1 MHIRA
6 ANFLAATS
14 QEKWEMSKEDR
25 PELFQ
30 IILDSNLPPEEKT
43 VARIGSEGFAIMG
56 AGGDTVA
63 RVIASTT
70 FHVLS
75 NPHVL
80 THLREELKEAIPNKS
95 EIPSYKT
102 LKELV
107 WLFSFP
113 LSNFISVIL
122 MNIQTSIIKEG
133 LRIASPISSRL
144 PMVPPTPLQYKEW
157 TIPAKVSFP
166 ISSPIDLH
174 SFRSQMK
181 QN

>member
-1 MHIRA
+1 MHTRA

-43 VARIGSEGFAIMG
+43 VARIGSEGFAVIG

-70 FHVLS
+70 FHILS
-75 NPHVL
+75 NSHILV
-80 THLREELKEAIPNKS
+80 HLKEELKKAIPNKA
-95 EIPSYKT
+95 EIPSYKN

-107 WLFSFP
+107 WLVGFM
-113 LSNFISVIL
+113 LL
-122 MNIQTSIIKEG
+122 
-133 LRIASPISSRL
+133 
-144 PMVPPTPLQYKEW
+144 
-157 TIPAKVSFP
+157 
-166 ISSPIDLH
+166 DLK
-174 SFRSQMK
+174 RQR
-181 QN
+181 

>member
-1 MHIRA
+1 MHKRA
-6 ANFLAATS
+6 ENFLAATS

-43 VARIGSEGFAIMG
+43 VARIGSEGFAIIG

-70 FHVLS
+70 FHILS

-80 THLREELKEAIPNKS
+80 EHLKEELKKAIPNKS
-95 EIPSYKT
+95 EIPDYKT

-107 WLFSFP
+107 WLVSLM
-113 LSNFISVIL
+113 LSHSRQGML
-122 MNIQTSIIKEG
+122 M
-133 LRIASPISSRL
+133 RI
-144 PMVPPTPLQYKEW
+144 
-157 TIPAKVSFP
+157 
-166 ISSPIDLH
+166 
-174 SFRSQMK
+174 
-181 QN
+181 